1 MEEGSYI
8 SLESVLTY
16 LNDYL
21 CKVLQLL
28 KELSSKT
35 NDKPSSITYVEPKM
49 FKEAWYHEDPTQRY
63 EWCQAINKEFGDMAN
78 HVVWK
83 KIQRQDMPVGRQ
95 YIKSKCVLKIKR
107 NGMFRARLV
116 ACGYSQI
123 PGIDFT
129 DNYSPVINNITLHLL
144 LLVWLHFK
152 LTAKII
158 NMETAFLYVG

>member
-1 MEEGSYI
+1 
-8 SLESVLTY
+8 
-16 LNDYL
+16 
-21 CKVLQLL
+21 
-28 KELSSKT
+28 
-35 NDKPSSITYVEPKM
+35 
-49 FKEAWYHEDPTQRY
+49 
-63 EWCQAINKEFGDMAN
+63 MAN

-123 PGIDFT
+123 PAINFT

-152 LTAKII
+152 LTATIVDL
-158 NMETAFLYVG
+158 ETAFLYGRLEEQTFMECPKGMLKKNDKVLLLLKCI